1 MRESAKSALGGII
14 AALSVSFMLM
24 TYLSPFLV
32 YTVPVIAGILL
43 LVIVTEIGYRWAF
56 GTYVAIS
63 LLSLFLIADK
73 EAAVFFVMLFGYY
86 PILRDFITGKIRFKI
101 IIALIKLF
109 VFNAALFLSIA
120 VCNYVFH
127 IDYSELTAGGKY
139 FFVIFVLL
147 MNAVLWLYD
156 YLIKVLTE
164 LYKKKLQKKLRALFK

>member
-1 MRESAKSALGGII
+1 MRDSAKSALGGII

-86 PILRDFITGKIRFKI
+86 PILRDFISGKIKYKI
-101 IIALIKLF
+101 VVLLIKLL
-109 VFNAALFLSIA
+109 VFNSALFLSIA
-120 VCNYVFH
+120 ACNYVFH
-127 IDYSELTAGGKY
+127 IDYGELTNGGKT
-139 FFVIFVLL
+139 FFVVFVLL
-147 MNAVLWLYD
+147 MNIILWLYD
-156 YLIKVLTE
+156 YLIKVLTV
-164 LYKKKLQKKLRALFK
+164 LYKTKLQKKLRSLFK